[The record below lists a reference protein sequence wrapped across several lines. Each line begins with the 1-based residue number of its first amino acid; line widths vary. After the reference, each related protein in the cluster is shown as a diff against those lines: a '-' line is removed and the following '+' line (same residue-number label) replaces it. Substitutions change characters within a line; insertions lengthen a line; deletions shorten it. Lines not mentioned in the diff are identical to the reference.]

1 MPQFAITYPRNRAKR
16 ALIRIPI
23 VGRLVVFTFRARRG
37 LRPLLR
43 YLRSYIRWLFTSREW
58 TNLTSNITP
67 HNRRELVEFVH
78 LLTDADR
85 ETVAGFMIEAE
96 EDRTLNDH
104 VSATVGAT
112 PYYSWADKDVR
123 IGKRIGWY
131 AMIRAIKPA
140 VVVESGIDKGLGS
153 CVIAAALLRNKAEG
167 SPGLLY
173 ALDIEETSGW
183 LLGGPYNEVVEHR
196 IGDSH
201 DTLKNLERP
210 IDLFIHDSNHSYD
223 HERGE
228 YGIIRDNL
236 SKYALILSDNS
247 HECTALMDFAAEL
260 GKSYHF
266 WHERPDGAF
275 YPVGGI
281 GAVPTA

>member
-1 MPQFAITYPRNRAKR
+1 M
-16 ALIRIPI
+16 
-23 VGRLVVFTFRARRG
+23 
-37 LRPLLR
+37 
-43 YLRSYIRWLFTSREW
+43 RWLFTSREW

-67 HNRRELVEFVH
+67 HNRRELVEFIH
-78 LLTDADR
+78 LLSDADR
-85 ETVAGFMIEAE
+85 E
-96 EDRTLNDH
+96 D
-104 VSATVGAT
+104 VSAYMVEVEQDRDLDDYISTAVGAT
-112 PYYSWADKDVR
+112 PYYSWADRDVR
-123 IGKRIGWY
+123 IGKRMGWY
-131 AMIRAIKPA
+131 SLVRAIKPA

-167 SPGLLY
+167 APGILY

-183 LLGGPYNEVVEHR
+183 LLGSPYDEVVEHQ

-201 DTLKNLERP
+201 DTLKKLEQS

-228 YGIIRDNL
+228 YEIIHENL
-236 SKYALILSDNS
+236 SDHALILSDNS
-247 HECTALMDFAAEL
+247 HECAALMDFASEL
-260 GKSYHF
+260 GQKYYF

-281 GAVPTA
+281 GAVPRR